1 MIVKKENY
9 ILRPWRESDCNS
21 LAYYANNIS
30 IWNNLRDSFPH
41 PYTSDDAD
49 AFIKMA
55 SVEPYSQFAIE
66 VSGRPVGG
74 IGFVRQNDIERL
86 NAEVGYWIGE
96 PFQGLGIVSDALS
109 ELISYIFT
117 ETDLIRL
124 YALTFDFNE
133 KSMRVLRRNGFKQL
147 AVMHRMG
154 IKNGKIIDMHYYEL
168 LKPY

>member
-1 MIVKKENY
+1 MIQLRKIENES
-9 ILRPWRESDCNS
+9 PWVISQ
-21 LAYYANNIS
+21 LANNYEIAK
-30 IWNNLRDSFPH
+30 NLRDIFPH
-41 PYTSDDAD
+41 PYTIDNAVSFIELAKTGELGLVFGIYSENEFIGCCSLNPQSDVYR
-49 AFIKMA
+49 I
-55 SVEPYSQFAIE
+55 
-66 VSGRPVGG
+66 
-74 IGFVRQNDIERL
+74 